1 MMSDLLKDSIDII
14 YEQKDVLDIIT
25 EVKGLYSKLEAQI
38 KNFVITQPTFLGE
51 LRQQIK
57 MEIGFLSPQKKDMVL
72 AVYGIIITEDIV
84 KDYKPQFY
92 AEDISALLDAANKK
106 NQITDDEFVGL
117 LASFIICLKSVF
129 SASNII
135 IKGLIELGGMGIK
148 NDIIASILIQRNLLP
163 AFSEANFCFEA
174 GEFEIDLRFITA
186 LFSSSIEKYFEK
198 NEIQEK
204 AKSTGQLYIEF
215 CKKYPLSQ
223 GEDIL
228 YDIITKIFL
237 SSYFD
242 KLMNSLK
249 FKIEQKQALLS
260 EQLSISK
267 HQFHIPTQVSSSY
280 SNIEQILSAV
290 EKTLFETLKLHKEL
304 TEQKIKA
311 LEKNIERVLR
321 RMAIEEFGVQDIANP
336 QQYMQYLQDAWFNIF
351 DEYPQMAL
359 PFIDIKLYAKF
370 ISDHKALIK
379 EHKTSI
385 IQQLQFKIRRH
396 TKGDRFTSSNLA
408 LAFSKILF
416 EILTNS
422 TVLSL
427 DLS

>member
-1 MMSDLLKDSIDII
+1 MSDLLKDSIDII
-14 YEQKDVLDIIT
+14 YEPKDVLDIIT
-25 EVKGLYSKLEAQI
+25 EVQGLYSKLEAKI

-51 LRQQIK
+51 LK
-57 MEIGFLSPQKKDMVL
+57 MQLKMDIGFLSPHKKDMVL

-84 KDYKPQFY
+84 KDYNPQFY
-92 AEDISALLDAANKK
+92 AEDISALLEATNKK

-117 LASFIICLKSVF
+117 LASFIVCLKSVF
-129 SASNII
+129 SAFNTILQ
-135 IKGLIELGGMGIK
+135 GLVDLGGMGIEY
-148 NDIIASILIQRNLLP
+148 DIIAAILINRNLLP

-174 GEFEIDLRFITA
+174 GEFEMDLRFITA
-186 LFSSSIEKYFEK
+186 LFASSIENYFEK
-198 NEIQEK
+198 NELLEK

-215 CKKYPLSQ
+215 CSMYPLSQ

-228 YDIITKIFL
+228 YDLITKIFINT
-237 SSYFD
+237 YFD
-242 KLMNSLK
+242 KIMDSLK
-249 FKIEQKQALLS
+249 TIIEQKQTLLS

-267 HQFHIPTQVSSSY
+267 HQFHSPTKKLSDRSK
-280 SNIEQILSAV
+280 IEQILAAV
-290 EKTLFETLKLHKEL
+290 EKTLVETLKLRKEL
-304 TEQKIKA
+304 TEQKIRI

-321 RMAIEEFGVQDIANP
+321 RLASQEFGTQDIVDSQRYLQYIQDALFKIFEEF
-336 QQYMQYLQDAWFNIF
+336 
-351 DEYPQMAL
+351 PQMAL
-359 PFIDIKLYAKF
+359 PLIDIKLYAKF
-370 ISDHKALIK
+370 ISDHEALIE

-396 TKGDRFTSSNLA
+396 TKGERFTPTNLA

-416 EILTNS
+416 EILSNS

>member
-14 YEQKDVLDIIT
+14 YEPKDVLDIIT
-25 EVKGLYSKLEAQI
+25 EVKGLYSKLESQI
-38 KNFVITQPTFLGE
+38 RNFVITQPTFLGE
-51 LRQQIK
+51 LRQQLK
-57 MEIGFLSPQKKDMVL
+57 MDIGFLSPQKKDMVL

-84 KDYKPQFY
+84 KDYNPKFY
-92 AEDISALLDAANKK
+92 AEDISALLEATNKK

-117 LASFIICLKSVF
+117 LSSFIVCLKLVF

-135 IKGLIELGGMGIK
+135 IQGLIDLGGMGIEY
-148 NDIIASILIQRNLLP
+148 DIIAAILIHRNLLP

-174 GEFEIDLRFITA
+174 GEFEMDLRFITA
-186 LFSSSIEKYFEK
+186 LFASSIENYFEK
-198 NEIQEK
+198 NEIIEK
-204 AKSTGQLYIEF
+204 ARSTGHLYIEYR
-215 CKKYPLSQ
+215 KKYPLSQ

-228 YDIITKIFL
+228 YDLITKIFL

-242 KLMNSLK
+242 KLMDSLK
-249 FKIEQKQALLS
+249 LKIEQKQNLLS

-267 HQFHIPTQVSSSY
+267 HQFHSPTKETSDY
-280 SNIEQILSAV
+280 SKVEQILAAV
-290 EKTLFETLKLHKEL
+290 EKTLVETLKLQREL
-304 TEQKIKA
+304 PEQKILA

-321 RMAIEEFGVQDIANP
+321 RMASDEFGVQDIADT
-336 QQYMQYLQDAWFNIF
+336 QRYMHYLQDTWFNIF
-351 DEYPQMAL
+351 EEYPQMAL

-370 ISDHKALIK
+370 ISDHVAII
-379 EHKTSI
+379 EEYKTSI

-396 TKGDRFTSSNLA
+396 TKGERFTPSNLA

>member
-14 YEQKDVLDIIT
+14 YEPKDVLDIIT

-51 LRQQIK
+51 LRQQLK
-57 MEIGFLSPQKKDMVL
+57 MDIGFLSPQKKDMVL
-72 AVYGIIITEDIV
+72 AVYGIIMTEDIV
-84 KDYKPQFY
+84 KDYNPQFY

-135 IKGLIELGGMGIK
+135 IQGLIHLGGMGIEK
-148 NDIIASILIQRNLLP
+148 DIIAAILIQRNLLP

-174 GEFEIDLRFITA
+174 GEFEMDLRFITA
-186 LFSSSIEKYFEK
+186 LFASSIESYFEK
-198 NEIQEK
+198 NEIKEK
-204 AKSTGQLYIEF
+204 AKSTGQLYSEF
-215 CKKYPLSQ
+215 CNKYPLSQ

-228 YDIITKIFL
+228 YDLITKIFL

-242 KLMNSLK
+242 ELMDSLK
-249 FKIEQKQALLS
+249 LRIEQKQTLLS

-267 HQFHIPTQVSSSY
+267 HQFHSPIQVSSGY
-280 SNIEQILSAV
+280 SKVEQILAAV

-304 TEQKIKA
+304 TEQKIEA

-336 QQYMQYLQDAWFNIF
+336 QQYMQYFQEAWFNIF
-351 DEYPQMAL
+351 DEFPQMAL
-359 PFIDIKLYAKF
+359 PLIDIKLYAKF
-370 ISDHKALIK
+370 ISDHEALIE

-396 TKGDRFTSSNLA
+396 TRGERFTTSNLA